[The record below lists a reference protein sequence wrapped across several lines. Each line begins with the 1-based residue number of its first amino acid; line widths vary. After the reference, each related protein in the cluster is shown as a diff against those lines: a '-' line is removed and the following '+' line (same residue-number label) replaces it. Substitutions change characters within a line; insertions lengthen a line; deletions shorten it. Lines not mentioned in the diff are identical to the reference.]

1 MNKQIYT
8 ITENREIATET
19 YRLVLSGEDTVQG
32 EFVHLDIPGYYLR
45 RPISVCEAG
54 NGRLTLLYKTVGE
67 GTRTLATLPEGT
79 TVSVLTGLGKG
90 FDADACRHEALLVA
104 GGLGAAPFAVLTTAL
119 VSFGLDCEIEITKKD
134 GSVLNLNETPL
145 GLKLEDLKEMAM
157 DKAKGFVE
165 EFKDVAAQ
173 NGAFQK
179 EQPYNSPWPEDYP
192 PPEAKAD
199 PEAPADEDAP
209 AE

>member
-1 MNKQIYT
+1 MDEQQQKQQAEKIVEK
-8 ITENREIATET
+8 IKELVKDGSASKIALKRKGET
-19 YRLVLSGEDTVQG
+19 LVNLPLG
-32 EFVHLDIPGYYLR
+32 
-45 RPISVCEAG
+45 AG
-54 NGRLTLLYKTVGE
+54 I
-67 GTRTLATLPEGT
+67 
-79 TVSVLTGLGKG
+79 LG
-90 FDADACRHEALLVA
+90 AIV
-104 GGLGAAPFAVLTTAL
+104 GLGAAPFAVLTTAL

-134 GSVLNLNETPL
+134 GSVLNLNETPI
-145 GLKLEDLKEMAM
+145 GQKLEDLKDLAI